1 MTASVEAAWTR
12 PRSWYTLVVMRGNA
26 AGTVPRLEVV
36 AAVIERDG
44 RILCAQRKIGGEL
57 SLKWEFPGGKV
68 EPGETRE
75 QALEREIDEE
85 LGLRIRAGSL
95 LLTVRHRYAA
105 FAVTMHA
112 YRAAILEGRLELREH
127 AAIRWLRPDELETLD
142 WAPADV
148 PVVEKIRRP

>member
-1 MTASVEAAWTR
+1 MT
-12 PRSWYTLVVMRGNA
+12 GNT

-44 RILCAQRKIGGEL
+44 RILCAQRKAGGEL
-57 SLKWEFPGGKV
+57 SLRWEFPGGKV

-75 QALEREIDEE
+75 QALEREIEEE
-85 LGLRIRAGSL
+85 LGLRIQAGPL

-112 YRAAILEGRLELREH
+112 YQATILEGQPELREH
-127 AAIRWLRPDELETLD
+127 LAIRWLCPDEMRTLD

-148 PVVEKIRRP
+148 PVAEKIMRL